1 MHTSTTN
8 VIIFGVG
15 GSSIDNSLLNVMV
28 FVVRALLIGLQN
40 ESWGRPIPTGSS
52 VRALSHT
59 FRTNAAWIHPF
70 WLSAAS

>member
-8 VIIFGVG
+8 VIMFGVG
-15 GSSIDNSLLNVMV
+15 GSSTDNSLLNAMV

-40 ESWGRPIPTGSS
+40 ESWGRPIPGFS

-59 FRTNAAWIHPF
+59 SRTNAAWMHPF